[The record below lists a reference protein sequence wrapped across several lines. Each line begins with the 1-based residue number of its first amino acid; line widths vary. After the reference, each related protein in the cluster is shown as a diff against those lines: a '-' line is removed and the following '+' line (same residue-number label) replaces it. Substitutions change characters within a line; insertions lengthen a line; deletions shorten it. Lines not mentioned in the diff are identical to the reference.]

1 MAINSIRLGPLYW
14 FPEELELVELAP
26 KKDDLELELKLE
38 LELVEEIEND
48 DGSLGLTLLCP
59 AVEEELSGEDGIMTR
74 VLSSAVETPMVRRR
88 TIGASILGLSE
99 LLLPALSFKHSLSFC
114 ANLPQ
119 TIFVGCLLA
128 SI

>member
-1 MAINSIRLGPLYW
+1 VKRLAINSIRLGPLYW

-59 AVEEELSGEDGIMTR
+59 AVEDELAGGDGEKTR
-74 VLSSAVETPMVRRR
+74 VLSTLSSAMEAVMVSRR
-88 TIGASILGLSE
+88 TIGRSLIGATILDI
-99 LLLPALSFKHSLSFC
+99 A
-114 ANLPQ
+114 
-119 TIFVGCLLA
+119 LLA
-128 SI
+128 GRLAAHFWSYSTRRFS

>member
-1 MAINSIRLGPLYW
+1 MKRLAINSIRLGPLYW

-59 AVEEELSGEDGIMTR
+59 AVEDVLAGEDGEKTR
-74 VLSSAVETPMVRRR
+74 VLSTFSSATEAVMVRSRR
-88 TIGASILGLSE
+88 TIVVSLIGVTILE
-99 LLLPALSFKHSLSFC
+99 
-114 ANLPQ
+114 
-119 TIFVGCLLA
+119 
-128 SI
+128 